1 MEDKN
6 KTKKKKGKFY
16 VDTFFF
22 SLVGLK
28 NQGTEGDGD
37 YKLLIQFR
45 KEFHFCL
52 IYQLFMYIQPSLT
65 WRKIPKAL

>member
-6 KTKKKKGKFY
+6 KKKGKFY
-16 VDTFFF
+16 SDTSFFF

-28 NQGTEGDGD
+28 NQGTQDDGD
-37 YKLLIQFR
+37 HKLLIQFR